1 MAPRLRLRRSL
12 SSSCCAGEKCSVGPP
27 ATWGSE
33 IELGEDT
40 GGYRRFEREIR
51 TRCSSEM
58 FERDF
63 CCFATATD
71 LRGALRSQICPSCGP
86 IWLLWWLVASA
97 AAVLAVLGS
106 FAAVFADLVYW
117 DDVMCYLTMLL
128 ARSRPGGQ
136 SLCWQSLA
144 FMSTKLVQ
152 LFRD

>member
-1 MAPRLRLRRSL
+1 MAVAPRLRPHRSR
-12 SSSCCAGEKCSVGPP
+12 SSSCCVGVKCSVGPQ
-27 ATWGSE
+27 SE
-33 IELGEDT
+33 TSHHKKEGVDLLLL
-40 GGYRRFEREIR
+40 FEREIR

-63 CCFATATD
+63 CCFATVTD

-106 FAAVFADLVYW
+106 FAAVLADLVYW

>member
-1 MAPRLRLRRSL
+1 MAPRLRLHRSL
-12 SSSCCAGEKCSVGPP
+12 SSSCCAGEKCSVGPKV
-27 ATWGSE
+27 
-33 IELGEDT
+33 
-40 GGYRRFEREIR
+40 RRPTIKRRESICCCCFEREIR

-63 CCFATATD
+63 CCFATVTD

-106 FAAVFADLVYW
+106 FAAVLADLVYW